1 MLNLKQLSKDYN
13 VSQIHLGEIMGVSQS
28 AVSLMMRGTQ
38 KIKYEHIEALIDKF
52 GKETIDAYTVPDTPR
67 RLRTQRTE
75 AEVTI
80 FQPDEVEEVKAEVA
94 EEITE
99 CNAVIPYINKE
110 LVQRRDADI
119 RAIVLNDS
127 EELEHKKVHSFFS
140 NVNYIQKVITA
151 AMMPLFQ
158 PGDLL
163 FVKFLPDNAKLISGA
178 IYLLDTKTYGAMVR
192 QVYVDGDTF
201 RLHSMN
207 PEFEELIVKRSEV
220 FSISLVDKMLRSDFN
235 MPSEIPD
242 YIQMFQAK
250 EKQTDELINELRKQ
264 NERMEAE
271 RARQDK
277 LIEKL
282 LDR

>member
-1 MLNLKQLSKDYN
+1 MLELRALAQDLGI
-13 VSQIHLGEIMGVSQS
+13 SQTKIGEIMGVGQS
-28 AVSLMMRGTQ
+28 AVSFMMRGAMQ
-38 KIKYEHIEALIDKF
+38 IKEEHIEALIDKF

-80 FQPDEVEEVKAEVA
+80 FQPDEVEEIKAEVA

-127 EELEHKKVHSFFS
+127 EELEHKKVHSFFA

-277 LIEKL
+277 LVEKL
-282 LDR
+282 LER

>member
-1 MLNLKQLSKDYN
+1 MLELRALAQDLGI
-13 VSQIHLGEIMGVSQS
+13 SQTEIGEIMGVGQS
-28 AVSLMMRGTQ
+28 AVSFMMRGAMR
-38 KIKYEHIEALIDKF
+38 IKEEHIEALIDKF
-52 GKETIDAYTVPDTPR
+52 GKETIDAYTVPDKPR

-80 FQPDEVEEVKAEVA
+80 LQPDEVEEVKAEVV

-110 LVQRRDADI
+110 LVQSRNADI
-119 RAIVLNDS
+119 RQLVLNGS
-127 EELEHKKVHSFFS
+127 EELEHKRVHSFFS

-277 LIEKL
+277 LVEKL
-282 LDR
+282 LER